1 MMSPR
6 KKRNSKLFNFF
17 QCKVEDSLHLE
28 GLSSFLAQSLGELWY
43 CKDLPNMGKLYLW
56 KGRSTWCRRC

>member
-1 MMSPR
+1 MQSR
-6 KKRNSKLFNFF
+6 RLTASF
-17 QCKVEDSLHLE
+17 E